1 MNMIGD
7 PTHAETFAFVVP
19 NNRGKVG
26 VEVGAHQGIE
36 NGHTVLGAEHNMDEE
51 KAQRSR
57 HGCDYRSGLRPPRSI
72 RTHTWGVAPRWYIAA
87 PPALLVST
95 FALGV
100 ICIGMMSGCK
110 STPAPTTPTTPT
122 PVLAQYPPRPTTP
135 PPPFKLFHATNDSF
149 TLVTT
154 PTATD
159 DQIEAIVWQL
169 RDAAHAHTF
178 DHLGIPQKVV
188 DARDPMVWFH
198 IYRGSKCASEKYA
211 AGAPPCGA
219 SYHAA
224 ADYTFGGT
232 PSNPQ
237 WDDGVILHDETHQTE
252 LWNPGH

>member
-1 MNMIGD
+1 MLTMHSKPLGFTLAAITVTLLGCNSA
-7 PTHAETFAFVVP
+7 PV
-19 NNRGKVG
+19 
-26 VEVGAHQGIE
+26 
-36 NGHTVLGAEHNMDEE
+36 HTTSTITT
-51 KAQRSR
+51 AQPS
-57 HGCDYRSGLRPPRSI
+57 
-72 RTHTWGVAPRWYIAA
+72 V
-87 PPALLVST
+87 
-95 FALGV
+95 
-100 ICIGMMSGCK
+100 
-110 STPAPTTPTTPT
+110 
-122 PVLAQYPPRPTTP
+122 QYPTRPTTP

-211 AGAPPCGA
+211 PGAPPCGA

-224 ADYTFGGT
+224 ADYTFGRT